1 MSKSYSPFRRVGQP
15 TRKDYKIMLFKR
27 KSVVNIYCDMDG
39 VLADFNA
46 QENAVERFAS
56 EKGFFQKL
64 APMSANIYALR
75 VLNQLKNV
83 RVFILSASPNRH
95 ADHDKKVWLKK
106 YLPELESDQII
117 IMRNGKKKVNYMRT
131 DDGVLLDDYGK
142 NLQEW
147 TDGNLLNQAVKITQ
161 DGDIM
166 KVLKMTF

>member
-1 MSKSYSPFRRVGQP
+1 
-15 TRKDYKIMLFKR
+15 MLFKR
-27 KSVVNIYCDMDG
+27 KNVVNIYCDMDG

-64 APMSANIYALR
+64 APLPNNVNAIRL
-75 VLNQLKNV
+75 LNQLKNV

-95 ADHDKKVWLKK
+95 ADHDKKIWLKT

-117 IMRNGKKKVNYMRT
+117 IMRNGKKKVNYMKT

-147 TDGNLLNQAVKITQ
+147 TDGNLLNRAVKIER

>member
-1 MSKSYSPFRRVGQP
+1 
-15 TRKDYKIMLFKR
+15 MLFKR
-27 KSVVNIYCDMDG
+27 TKKINIYCDMDG

-46 QENAVERFAS
+46 QHNAVERFAS
-56 EKGFFQKL
+56 EKGFFKTL
-64 APMSANIYALR
+64 APLPKNLYALR

-95 ADHDKKVWLKK
+95 ADNDKKEWLKK

-117 IMRNGKKKVNYMRT
+117 IMRNGKKKVKYMKT
-131 DDGVLLDDYGK
+131 ADGILLDDYSK

-147 TDGNLLNQAVKITQ
+147 TDGNLLNQAVKIEQ

-166 KVLKMTF
+166 KFFKMTF

>member
-1 MSKSYSPFRRVGQP
+1 
-15 TRKDYKIMLFKR
+15 MLFKR
-27 KSVVNIYCDMDG
+27 KSVINIYCDMDG

-64 APMSANIYALR
+64 APMNANIYALR

-83 RVFILSASPNRH
+83 KVFILSASPNRH
-95 ADHDKKVWLKK
+95 ADNDKKEWLKK
-106 YLPELESDQII
+106 YIPELESDQII
-117 IMRNGKKKVNYMRT
+117 IMRNGKKKVNYMKT
-131 DDGVLLDDYGK
+131 ADGILLDDYSK
-142 NLQEW
+142 NIQEW
-147 TDGNLLNQAVKITQ
+147 TENNLLNKAVKITQ

>member
-1 MSKSYSPFRRVGQP
+1 
-15 TRKDYKIMLFKR
+15 MLFKR
-27 KSVVNIYCDMDG
+27 TKKINIYCDMDG
-39 VLADFNA
+39 VIANFNA
-46 QENAVERFAS
+46 EPNAVERFAV
-56 EKGFFQKL
+56 EKGFFKGL
-64 APMSANIYALR
+64 KPMRKNLQALR
-75 VLNQLKNV
+75 LLNQLKNV
-83 RVFILSASPNRH
+83 NVYILSASPNRQ
-95 ADHDKKVWLKK
+95 ADHDKKVWLKT

-147 TDGNLLNQAVKITQ
+147 TDGNLLNRAVKIER

>member
-1 MSKSYSPFRRVGQP
+1 
-15 TRKDYKIMLFKR
+15 MLFKR
-27 KSVVNIYCDMDG
+27 KNVVNIYCDMDG

-46 QENAVERFAS
+46 QDNAVERFAS

-83 RVFILSASPNRH
+83 RVFILSASPNRK

-131 DDGVLLDDYGK
+131 ADGVLLDDYSK
-142 NLQEW
+142 NIQEW
-147 TDGNLLNQAVKITQ
+147 TEGNLLNRAVKITQ

-166 KVLKMTF
+166 KVFKMTF

>member
-1 MSKSYSPFRRVGQP
+1 
-15 TRKDYKIMLFKR
+15 
-27 KSVVNIYCDMDG
+27 
-39 VLADFNA
+39 
-46 QENAVERFAS
+46 
-56 EKGFFQKL
+56 
-64 APMSANIYALR
+64 MSANIHALR

-83 RVFILSASPNRH
+83 RVFILSASPNRK

-131 DDGVLLDDYGK
+131 DDGVLLDDYSK

-147 TDGNLLNQAVKITQ
+147 TDGNLLNKAVKITQ

>member
-1 MSKSYSPFRRVGQP
+1 
-15 TRKDYKIMLFKR
+15 MLFKR

>member
-1 MSKSYSPFRRVGQP
+1 
-15 TRKDYKIMLFKR
+15 MLFKR
-27 KSVVNIYCDMDG
+27 TKKINIYCDMDG

-64 APMSANIYALR
+64 APMNANIYALR

-83 RVFILSASPNRH
+83 RVFILSASPNRQ
-95 ADHDKKVWLKK
+95 ADNDKKEWLKK
-106 YLPELESDQII
+106 YIPELESDQII
-117 IMRNGKKKVNYMRT
+117 IMRNGKKKVNYMKT
-131 DDGVLLDDYGK
+131 ADGILLDDYSK

-147 TDGNLLNQAVKITQ
+147 TDGNLLNKAVKITQ

-166 KVLKMTF
+166 KVFTMTF

>member
-1 MSKSYSPFRRVGQP
+1 
-15 TRKDYKIMLFKR
+15 MLFKR
-27 KSVVNIYCDMDG
+27 TKKINIYCDMDG

-46 QENAVERFAS
+46 QENAVERFAN

-64 APMSANIYALR
+64 APLPNNVNALR

-95 ADHDKKVWLKK
+95 ADNDKKVWLKK

-117 IMRNGKKKVNYMRT
+117 IMRCGKKKVKYMKT
-131 DDGVLLDDYGK
+131 ADGVLLDDYSK
-142 NLQEW
+142 NLKEW
-147 TDGNLLNQAVKITQ
+147 TDGNLLNRAVKITQ

-166 KVLKMTF
+166 KVFTMTF